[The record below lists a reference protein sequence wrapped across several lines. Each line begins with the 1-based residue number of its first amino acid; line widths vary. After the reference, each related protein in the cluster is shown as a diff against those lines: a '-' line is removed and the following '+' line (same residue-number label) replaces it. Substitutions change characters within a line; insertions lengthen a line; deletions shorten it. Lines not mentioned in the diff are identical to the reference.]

1 MKKRSILL
9 INATALFAAVACN
22 TSKNATTN
30 QTIETQKET
39 EVTTANTGK
48 PMRSDVIVDKFA
60 DVQVLRFKVDSWDKL
75 SLKQKELVYYLSQA
89 GLCGRDINYD
99 QNYSHNIEIRKALEA
114 IHASYHDDRSKDEW
128 IAFDTWSKQVFFSNG
143 IHHHYGMEK
152 LQPKFSEVYFR
163 NLLKIAN
170 VNLSEE
176 IIYAIFDPSID
187 AKRKVK
193 NPNVDMVV
201 ASANNFY
208 GDGVTQ
214 KMVEDFYAKMIDPTL
229 QRPIEYGLNST
240 LILKDGALVEDVWF
254 ADGRYGNSI
263 KQIVSWL
270 EKAVEVTE
278 NQQQAD
284 ALSLLIEY
292 YNTGDLTIWDKYNV
306 TWATATKGDIDYING
321 FIEVYGDALGK
332 RANYESIVQIND
344 FEASKR
350 MAVLAENAQWFEDNS
365 PLMKE
370 HKKEKVVGVSY
381 KVVQVVSESGDAAP
395 STPIGVNL
403 PNNNW
408 IRQEHG
414 SKSVSLGNLI
424 EAYENAGGPAIIE
437 EFGYDAIE
445 IERAKK
451 YAGKAG
457 KMHTALHEVI
467 GHASGQINKG
477 IGQPAETLKN
487 YASTLEEA
495 RADLVG
501 LYYIM
506 DKKLVEMG
514 LIESLEVGKAEYD
527 AYIRNGLLTQLQR
540 LELGQQLEE
549 EHMQNR
555 QLVASWVYEKG
566 LKNNVIQ
573 QISRDGKTY
582 FKINDYNQ
590 LRILFGDLLREI
602 QRIKSEGDYDAGKKL
617 VETYGVKVDPKLHAE
632 VLNRVK
638 PLNIAPYN
646 GFVYPTFNPILNEK
660 GEMIDIK
667 LENNQNFIEQML
679 YYGKNYSFE

>member
-445 IERAKK
+445 IERANK

-506 DKKLVEMG
+506 DKKLVDMG